1 MTSHPY
7 IRQEG
12 TCAEAIAAHI
22 IIFGG
27 IKLSIMR

>member
-1 MTSHPY
+1 MPAHPY
-7 IRQEG
+7 IRLEG
-12 TCAEAIAAHI
+12 PCAEAIAAHI